1 MHWRSVP
8 LLTKHHLHSPA
19 RTRQR
24 QPDRIAHIKHERWL
38 PCCVA
43 DHLWPS
49 LLEREDC
56 FSHLLCHLSI
66 ISALE
71 RYRGD
76 PKDISTRPGCGHR
89 ASSFMRWKRCSQ
101 GIFMAVDSLRYL
113 IHPRGLGLWLLARV
127 EYQPSRSGLWEVL
140 SVISLIFSS
149 VGHVG
154 DVHQPG
160 LRGTWQSPRS
170 RKGGRILVTAA

>member
-43 DHLWPS
+43 DPLWPS
-49 LLEREDC
+49 LLERENC
-56 FSHLLCHLSI
+56 FSHLLCLLSI
-66 ISALE
+66 VSALE

-76 PKDISTRPGCGHR
+76 PKDICTRPECGHR
-89 ASSFMRWKRCSQ
+89 ASSFMRWKRRSE

-113 IHPRGLGLWLLARV
+113 IHPRGLGSAHRRLRALGSLVDRKRSSSILGPGFQRRTFRSCRIAASVVLCTRAR
-127 EYQPSRSGLWEVL
+127 
-140 SVISLIFSS
+140 
-149 VGHVG
+149 
-154 DVHQPG
+154 
-160 LRGTWQSPRS
+160 LR
-170 RKGGRILVTAA
+170 